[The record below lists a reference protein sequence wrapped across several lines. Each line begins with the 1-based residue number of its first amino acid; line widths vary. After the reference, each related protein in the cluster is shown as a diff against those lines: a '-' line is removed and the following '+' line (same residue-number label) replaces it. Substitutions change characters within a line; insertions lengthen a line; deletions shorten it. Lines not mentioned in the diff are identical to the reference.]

1 MLKKTTMATEST
13 AITYTTTIA
22 YNSETIT
29 FQDTSPTYGS
39 GDLSWA
45 EADNAILTKITSPDG
60 VVDYNNTN
68 PLSPDATGV
77 DASFTTS
84 LPTDADGNP
93 KQGQYTIRLT
103 YFDVSDTGL
112 SNAYYREYVFT
123 VSYASAVHDIDISH
137 SIFNPKFFLAV
148 DSTVYT
154 SNAIDPTITRDFRR
168 YNPTPIG
175 GYVQTTTNTI
185 NTNSFYTGTNTIY
198 LKSTLSYTFTDGYY
212 SDASGSA
219 VNYTLTDIITTNNL
233 DYEVSDTNS
242 ICDYYCVLK
251 ETYNGYYNNKT
262 SNVGKANTYLDKYN
276 EGLNALQMLQLSIDC
291 GKSVDMQTYINR
303 LTTIFGDGCECE
315 TSTSPTLVSGV
326 GTIENLERVYSKTT
340 TSNTTSYTFLKSDAV
355 TGSSTSSDA
364 ALVGLT
370 FNKDFIVTVDGVGDT
385 GGSFDTSTGAYTFG
399 FTVTSGAVIQAI
411 IIRP

>member
-1 MLKKTTMATEST
+1 MATEST

-93 KQGQYTIRLT
+93 KQGQYTILLT
-103 YFDVSDTGL
+103 YFDVNVGL
-112 SNAYYREYVFT
+112 SSARNREYVFT

-198 LKSTLSYTFTDGYY
+198 LQSTLSYTFTDGYY

-219 VNYTLTDIITTNNL
+219 VNYTLTDTITTNNL

-262 SNVGKANTYLDKYN
+262 SNVGKANTYLEKYN